1 MKVYKSNEIRNIS
14 LLGNKGSG
22 KTTLAESIIFDCGLI
37 NRRGT
42 IDAGNTVC
50 DYFPVEKEYGNSV
63 FSTIFSVE
71 NKGKKLNFID
81 CPGMD
86 DYVGNIVTALN
97 VTDAGLMLING
108 QNAIEVGTQNQYR
121 TVGNIKKPL
130 IFAINRHLQEVSGQ
144 IGMSIHMPS
153 L

>member
-22 KTTLAESIIFDCGLI
+22 KTTLAESIIYDCGLI

-71 NKGKKLNFID
+71 NNGKKLNFID

-97 VTDAGLMLING
+97 VTDTALMLING
-108 QNAIEVGTQNQYR
+108 QNAIEVG
-121 TVGNIKKPL
+121 
-130 IFAINRHLQEVSGQ
+130 
-144 IGMSIHMPS
+144 
-153 L
+153 

>member
-22 KTTLAESIIFDCGLI
+22 KTTLAESIIYDCGLI

-71 NKGKKLNFID
+71 N
-81 CPGMD
+81 
-86 DYVGNIVTALN
+86 
-97 VTDAGLMLING
+97 NG
-108 QNAIEVGTQNQYR
+108 QEAQ
-121 TVGNIKKPL
+121 L
-130 IFAINRHLQEVSGQ
+130 H
-144 IGMSIHMPS
+144 
-153 L
+153 

>member
-71 NKGKKLNFID
+71 NKGKTVDRDYIEREYED
-81 CPGMD
+81 CTPQYIAQKILD
-86 DYVGNIVTALN
+86 AL
-97 VTDAGLMLING
+97 G
-108 QNAIEVGTQNQYR
+108 E
-121 TVGNIKKPL
+121 
-130 IFAINRHLQEVSGQ
+130 
-144 IGMSIHMPS
+144 
-153 L
+153 